1 MSPGEHESD
10 TEKTVEQV
18 ERVREGP
25 PGAVPPPGGADVE
38 EAVVAQ
44 HETVRPLPDGSVE
57 RDVVRHERR
66 RRMSGD
72 RIAWML
78 LLLVLLAAGA
88 LGAWWYFTQEDTRE
102 VPSVQGLMVDEAIAR
117 VEAEGLESDV
127 TTQPSEAQEGTV
139 FAQDPSA
146 GTDVDE
152 GSTVR
157 LSVSGGPES
166 TPVPN
171 AVGLPESQARD
182 RLVDAG
188 FQVETRDVFAED
200 EPGTVVAQEPA
211 AGAETAKGATVTI
224 NVSKG
229 SAEVDVPNVVG
240 LPRAEAEAEIDS
252 AKLEANVVEVPSVEP
267 EGTVVAQNPA
277 GGTARQ
283 GSTVR
288 INVSNGVLP

>member
-1 MSPGEHESD
+1 MPDRDRVSD
-10 TEKTVEQV
+10 TEETVEQV
-18 ERVREGP
+18 VRGAP
-25 PGAVPPPGGADVE
+25 PPAVPPPPGADAE
-38 EAVVAQ
+38 QAVVQ
-44 HETVRPLPDGSVE
+44 EYETVRPLPDGSVE

-72 RIAWML
+72 RMAWIL
-78 LLLVLLAAGA
+78 LLLVLLAAAGF
-88 LGAWWYFTQEDTRE
+88 GAWWYLTQEDARE
-102 VPSVQGLMVDEAIAR
+102 VPSVQGLAVNEAVAR
-117 VEAEGLESDV
+117 VEAEGLQSEV
-127 TTQPSEAQEGTV
+127 TTEPSEAPEGTV

-157 LSVSGGPES
+157 LTVSGGPGEKA
-166 TPVPN
+166 VPN

-182 RLVDAG
+182 RLVNAG
-188 FQVETRDVFAED
+188 FQVETREVFAED
-200 EPGTVVAQEPA
+200 EQGTVVAQEPA
-211 AGAETAKGATVTI
+211 AGAQAAEGATVTI

-240 LPRAEAEAEIDS
+240 LSQTEAETE
-252 AKLEANVVEVPSVEP
+252 LEAANFEVNVVEVPSVEP

-277 GGTARQ
+277 GGTAPE
-283 GSTVR
+283 GSAVR